1 MPRKY
6 NGAWIFFFAL
16 EKNSLF
22 LTSLWYNMFCVREND
37 GKSVKLKGEM
47 RMLPTPKKFFVTAAS
62 AEGKSKLT
70 AFDNALLKA
79 RIGNV
84 NLLRVSSILPPGCQ
98 EEPDL
103 VLTPGSLVPT
113 AFGYIVSDVP
123 GETIA
128 ASVGVGINSSNSF
141 GVIMEFSGKCGK
153 EEAER
158 NINSMLQEAF
168 ETRGLELK
176 TIKIAS
182 TEHRVDKIGC
192 ALAAVPLWY

>member
-1 MPRKY
+1 
-6 NGAWIFFFAL
+6 
-16 EKNSLF
+16 
-22 LTSLWYNMFCVREND
+22 
-37 GKSVKLKGEM
+37 
-47 RMLPTPKKFFVTAAS
+47 MLQTPKKYFVTAAS
-62 AEGKSKLT
+62 SEGKSKLT

-84 NLLRVSSILPPGCQ
+84 NLLRVSSILPPGC
-98 EEPDL
+98 EEDPGL

-113 AFGYIVSDVP
+113 AYGYIVSDIP
-123 GETIA
+123 GDTIA
-128 ASVGVGINSSNSF
+128 ACVGVGINSSDSF
-141 GVIMEFSGKCGK
+141 GVIMEFSGKCSK

-158 NINSMLQEAF
+158 SINSMLQEAF

-182 TEHRVDKIGC
+182 AEHQVDKIGC